1 MFASPVKPIRINS
14 WLKTKCM
21 KKIYALLMCV
31 CLFSQPSQ
39 AVIRTLCNMPY
50 SPGQFTTFAAALAAA
65 NVNDTIYVHGSSVT
79 YGAIT
84 INKSVVLIGAGHNP
98 NKQAPLPSSFTTVTI
113 NPGINNCQLIGL
125 TMQFLTINSSS
136 NHTVKRCKFIEFSP
150 LFGTTGISCL
160 AFANLTIE
168 ACVFLNVASL
178 PANINFNN
186 TSFNGNV
193 FIRNNVF
200 STNLIS
206 NGAGT
211 TPLTFFIENNIFLG
225 NMGTSFTNINQAIIN
240 NNIFYRSSPQGAPGG
255 APNNVMNNNIS
266 FSCANNTFSAPGV
279 NNLVNVNPL
288 FVSFPIGGAT
298 FDYTHDYRL
307 AAGSPGLLNGTDG
320 TDRGVFGGFG
330 GRFNMTGEPA
340 MAEIFSFQITSATV
354 IAPGGTLDISVT
366 SKRVR

>member
-1 MFASPVKPIRINS
+1 MLNKKMHS
-14 WLKTKCM
+14 KTISLKCM
-21 KKIYALLMCV
+21 KKNCVLLSWV
-31 CLFSQPSQ
+31 LFFSQPSQ
-39 AVIRTLCNMPY
+39 AAIRTLCNMPY
-50 SPGQFTTFAAALAAA
+50 TPGQFTTFAAALAAA
-65 NVNDTIYVHGSSVT
+65 NINDTIYVHGSSIT

-84 INKSVVLIGAGHNP
+84 INKNGIVLIGAGHNP

-113 NPGINNCQLIGL
+113 NPGINSCQLIGL
-125 TMQFLTINSSS
+125 TMQFLTINSST
-136 NHTVKRCKFIEFSP
+136 NTTVKRCKFIEYSV
-150 LFGTTGISCL
+150 LFGTTGISCIGTT
-160 AFANLTIE
+160 NLTVE
-168 ACVFLNVASL
+168 ACVFLAVTGS
-178 PANINFNN
+178 PPNINFNN
-186 TSFNGNV
+186 SLTNNT

-200 STNLIS
+200 SSQLIS

-225 NMGTSFTNINQAIIN
+225 VMPATFSNINQAIIN
-240 NNIFYRSSPQGAPGG
+240 NNIFYRSSPQGATGG

-288 FVSFPIGGAT
+288 FVSFPLAGAT
-298 FDYTHDYRL
+298 FDYAHDYRL

>member
-1 MFASPVKPIRINS
+1 
-14 WLKTKCM
+14 
-21 KKIYALLMCV
+21 
-31 CLFSQPSQ
+31 
-39 AVIRTLCNMPY
+39 MPY

-65 NVNDTIYVHGSSVT
+65 NPNDTIYVHGSSVN

-84 INKSVVLIGAGHNP
+84 INKNGIVVIGAGHNP

-113 NPGINNCQLIGL
+113 SNGTLNCQLIGL
-125 TMQFLTINSSS
+125 TIQFLTINISTGT
-136 NHTVKRCKFIEFSP
+136 TVKRCKFIEFSP
-150 LFGTTGISCL
+150 LFGSMGILCTNPT
-160 AFANLTIE
+160 NLTIE
-168 ACVFLNVASL
+168 ACVFLQPVTGS

-186 TSFNGNV
+186 TIINNT

-200 STNLIS
+200 STQIVANS
-206 NGAGT
+206 AGT
-211 TPLTFFIENNIFLG
+211 TPLTFFIENNLFLG
-225 NMGTSFTNINQAIIN
+225 IQPATFNNIHQATIN
-240 NNIFYRSSPQGAPGG
+240 NNIFYRSSPQGAAGG

-279 NNLVNVNPL
+279 NNLVNVNPM
-288 FVSFPIGGAT
+288 FTSFPLAGAT
-298 FDYTHDYRL
+298 FDYAHDYSL

-330 GRFNMTGEPA
+330 FKFNMTGEPA

-366 SKRVR
+366 SKRVK